1 MIKATKIKSLNEFSK
16 EELIESI
23 IDAPEIKSM
32 DSSRQEPI
40 LQKLVSD
47 EPFIQF
53 AFITNLE
60 GRLITKNIITQIVD
74 RAKYATFD
82 IDQDFSDREWFIEP
96 LKDGKSHVTGLYIS
110 LITGQ
115 LCITVSAP
123 VRDPSEEII
132 GILGLD
138 IRFDDHVLQIY
149 Y

>member
-1 MIKATKIKSLNEFSK
+1 
-16 EELIESI
+16 
-23 IDAPEIKSM
+23 M
-32 DSSRQEPI
+32 DRSRQEPI

-74 RAKYATFD
+74 RAKYASFD
-82 IDQDFSDREWFIEP
+82 IDQDFTDREWFIQP
-96 LKDGKSHVTGLYIS
+96 LRDGKPHVTGLYVS
-110 LITGQ
+110 LITKQ

-123 VRDPSEEII
+123 VRDSSEEII

-138 IRFDDHVLQIY
+138 IRFEELVKLLDEIDNGHQ
-149 Y
+149 